1 MMAERTRT
9 RKSAKDKQKRPVEHD
24 DRIKSRDTGRR
35 EDLREESDD
44 DRRQDDGEQ
53 PLVSVV
59 SSEEEEKNESAK
71 QEREV
76 EKPAPKQE
84 DKRQSDFTDGTKSV
98 TDNTLI
104 NILIVVSMVAVFVL
118 AMVAALSRSNNLK
131 NSSNNIDIEL
141 SLKQLKSDFE
151 NQPESS
157 FKKLKSRMV
166 PYIKHRTSPQ
176 PFVLLVASV
185 QDNQPAAD
193 CFARRVTQLL
203 TTTSHVTIDG
213 SKYLNKTS
221 DDTKSEIDEQ
231 LRNVFSK
238 GKFPTAA
245 IINNFD
251 MIPYGSTNLFYAY
264 CDHDNPMYEEAAII
278 LTITL
283 PQDYHIDSKELE
295 REKLVEKYLSED
307 SRWVK
312 DEAFNSDVMGALIS
326 RITDTVIVINEE
338 SIESLGKSC
347 SAK

>member
-1 MMAERTRT
+1 MMAERTRA
-9 RKSAKDKQKRPVEHD
+9 RKSAKNKQKRPVEHD
-24 DRIKSRDTGRR
+24 DRQSRATGRR
-35 EDLREESDD
+35 EDLGEESDD
-44 DRRQDDGEQ
+44 DRRQGDGEQ
-53 PLVSVV
+53 PVV
-59 SSEEEEKNESAK
+59 SSEEEEENGAAK

-76 EKPAPKQE
+76 QKPTPKQE
-84 DKRQSDFTDGTKSV
+84 DKRQSDSTDGTKSV

-104 NILIVVSMVAVFVL
+104 NILIVVSMVAVFIL
-118 AMVAALSRSNNLK
+118 AMVAAFARSNNLK

-185 QDNQPAAD
+185 QDNRLAAD

-203 TTTSHVTIDG
+203 TTSQVTIDG

-221 DDTKSEIDEQ
+221 DDTKLEIDEQ

-283 PQDYHIDSKELE
+283 PQDYHIDSMELE

-307 SRWVK
+307 SQWVK

-338 SIESLGKSC
+338 SGESLGKSC